1 MSLRNTLGGRHK
13 DAVWACF
20 KSITTDNIHK
30 QKCIACGTLVSAK
43 APRLKQHLEKCK
55 VKRDK
60 EDKLINEDEEEL
72 NDLEESNKRKRKS
85 ESPSCS
91 YILKQPSMSNYI
103 VKTTTVHKEE
113 LDKAMA
119 KFFYACNIPFRVS
132 EKTNILKI
140 LFKFYDQA
148 MNLQTE
154 NNYQVI
160 C

>member
-20 KSITTDNIHK
+20 ESITTDNIHK

-103 VKTTTVHKEE
+103 VKTTTAHKEE

-119 KFFYACNIPFRVS
+119 KFFMLAIYLLEFQ
-132 EKTNILKI
+132 KTNILKI